1 MNIGLINPEACSALV
16 RLWHLWLAPRPQC
29 SLTAA
34 KKGKQQ
40 PAAAAA
46 AAGAEEG
53 AKMERSFPAGC
64 CGLPADY
71 GQAHNC
77 TLGFLVISDVCEALI
92 QVGTLGCRGYSRTGG
107 KT

>member
-1 MNIGLINPEACSALV
+1 
-16 RLWHLWLAPRPQC
+16 
-29 SLTAA
+29 
-34 KKGKQQ
+34 
-40 PAAAAA
+40 
-46 AAGAEEG
+46 
-53 AKMERSFPAGC
+53 MERSFPAGC

-77 TLGFLVISDVCEALI
+77 TLGFLVISDVCKALK